1 MTRLRILSLALTT
14 FVVVAACGG
23 DAPPPPASPGRDI
36 VLTPDTTLV
45 RGDVAERATL
55 DTMLRENGLAEQVVT
70 AVVDA
75 ARTVFD
81 PRQLRASQPFVLE
94 RTLEG
99 GLRHFEYEI
108 DADSLLRVT
117 PVSPG
122 ADGVRAEVSSIPKTV
137 ERDVISAT
145 IDDSTPSLFQAMDAT
160 GESAELTIALAQV
173 FAGEIDFNTE
183 VQPGDRFALAF
194 ERFVREDRPTTY
206 GAITAAE
213 FHNDG
218 RVIRAIRFTPPGG
231 EPGYFDEQG
240 RSLRRFFLRSP
251 LKFDPRITSRY
262 SSRRMHPVLQ
272 RPRAHRGVDYG
283 APTGAP
289 VVAVATGTVVSATYD
304 SANGRMVRIRHGSG
318 YDSYYLHLSAFGPGG
333 PQRRAGGS
341 GPDHRP
347 GRLDRARHRP
357 ASPLRTA
364 EERSVGRSPSRAS
377 QHAARRSGAGCGHGG
392 FRVVSE
398 PALAGAGIG
407 DGLVTVARGS
417 GADGRISSSEFVLT
431 QFPWQPSALFARSDP
446 PPVRHAL
453 LPQFPTT
460 SSTPRKRAR
469 WPPATR

>member
-36 VLTPDTTLV
+36 VLTPDTALV
-45 RGDVAERATL
+45 RGEVAERATL
-55 DTMLRENGLAEQVVT
+55 DAMLRENGLAEQVVT

-94 RTLEG
+94 RSLEG

-160 GESAELTIALAQV
+160 GESAELTMALAQV

-183 VQPGDRFALAF
+183 VQPGDRLALAF
-194 ERFVREDRPTTY
+194 ERFVREERPTTY
-206 GAITAAE
+206 GVITAAE

-218 RVIRAIRFTPPGG
+218 REIRAVRFTPPGG
-231 EPGYFDEQG
+231 EPGYFDEFG

-262 SSRRMHPVLQ
+262 SSSRFHPVLQ

-289 VVAVATGTVVSATYD
+289 VIAVATGTVVSATSD
-304 SANGRMVRIRHGSG
+304 SVNGRMVRIRHGSG
-318 YDSYYLHLSAFGPGG
+318 YDSYYLHLSAFAQGVRRGARVDQGQTIGLVGSTGLATGPHLHYGLQKNG
-333 PQRRAGGS
+333 AWV
-341 GPDHRP
+341 D
-347 GRLDRARHRP
+347 
-357 ASPLRTA
+357 PLR
-364 EERSVGRSPSRAS
+364 EHRNMPPGDPVP
-377 QHAARRSGAGCGHGG
+377 AAAMEA

-398 PALAGAGIG
+398 PALAALESAMGSS
-407 DGLVTVARGS
+407 LSPEARVQT
-417 GADGRISSSEFVLT
+417 AE
-431 QFPWQPSALFARSDP
+431 
-446 PPVRHAL
+446 
-453 LPQFPTT
+453 
-460 SSTPRKRAR
+460 
-469 WPPATR
+469 